1 MDNQCNNCGEEIC
14 KYCGECHDT
23 QCYEYEKECI
33 TYVLIETDIRE
44 TEVKQ
49 LADKDARLKEAIEL
63 LKMWK
68 ELSWPSTSMVNSY
81 HTAKKR
87 MLDERTARFLEKEGK
102 NE

>member
-1 MDNQCNNCGEEIC
+1 MDERELIKKVWNVSIEG
-14 KYCGECHDT
+14 
-23 QCYEYEKECI
+23 
-33 TYVLIETDIRE
+33 TYQDDL
-44 TEVKQ
+44 
-49 LADKDARLKEAIEL
+49 LKEAVAL

-102 NE
+102 NG